1 MASVG
6 ASFLRNT
13 LNPIALLEGFQ
24 RGSLNRAQRGLY
36 AGRQIGFGNSISFS
50 ESKYAHFVSLLACG
64 AGNGGGKARRRLVF
78 KTAVGQALCVQVTN
92 DSCRDVRGRW
102 HISCSEPCNDSVP
115 ERCCECCITL
125 LSYKCVTISSL
136 S

>member
-1 MASVG
+1 MCDWAKCLPFRQEKKNLKKIWIEIRRNMASVG

-50 ESKYAHFVSLLACG
+50 ESK
-64 AGNGGGKARRRLVF
+64 
-78 KTAVGQALCVQVTN
+78 
-92 DSCRDVRGRW
+92 
-102 HISCSEPCNDSVP
+102 
-115 ERCCECCITL
+115 
-125 LSYKCVTISSL
+125 
-136 S
+136 